1 MAPLSPDNTPRF
13 RCHYTILSHQHTL
26 QVRSHA
32 SPAFVGTFLDNYFTA
47 FGVTIGNMT
56 LDFVDWAPVGS
67 DIFNP
72 VTTGQEGNTYVGGT
86 SSPEMAAWAYT
97 FLGRTSGG
105 RRVRFTQF
113 GALFLGVDYRIV
125 AGESSPI
132 DAVVAVLQAA
142 SGLIVGIDDL
152 TPVWKTYADC
162 GVNDHWIK
170 NLRP

>member
-1 MAPLSPDNTPRF
+1 
-13 RCHYTILSHQHTL
+13 
-26 QVRSHA
+26 
-32 SPAFVGTFLDNYFTA
+32 
-47 FGVTIGNMT
+47 
-56 LDFVDWAPVGS
+56 
-67 DIFNP
+67 
-72 VTTGQEGNTYVGGT
+72 
-86 SSPEMAAWAYT
+86 MAAWAYT